1 MKVHRI
7 VIILSII
14 LIVLAGC
21 KKDKK
26 EVKSMEDLYKEQG
39 IPVKVE
45 TVKTSSFSKNITFFA
60 EMEGYKQTTVY
71 NKAADYVKK
80 INANIGDY
88 VKKDAVIVEF
98 PKDSHSS
105 QYVQA
110 KAQYENLEK
119 MYNRMKSLFEA
130 GSIARQDLDDVETQ
144 YIVAKE
150 NYKTLKSM
158 TDVVAPYN
166 GVITEFFMKKTEF
179 VDVDLPLFTIS
190 DLTKLKAVIWITE
203 DNIDFFKKGLNV
215 KAVWKSHEISGKVT
229 EVALAMD
236 KTHKAF
242 RAVAVFDNPG
252 TEIKG
257 GVTAEINLEVYR
269 NDTAVVVSS
278 ENVKNISV
286 KPMVWIN
293 NNGVAQKRPVTIA
306 NVSGSNLEIGSG
318 LSAGESLVVEGL
330 ELIYDKAK
338 LNIQD

>member
-1 MKVHRI
+1 MKVHKI

-21 KKDKK
+21 KKDK
-26 EVKSMEDLYKEQG
+26 EAAKSMEDLYKEKG

-45 TVKTSSFSKNITFFA
+45 TVKINSFSKNITFFA
-60 EMEGYKQTTVY
+60 EMEGHKQTTVY

-88 VKKDAVIVEF
+88 VKKDAVVVTF

-144 YIVAKE
+144 YIVARE
-150 NYKTLKSM
+150 NYESVASM
-158 TDVVAPYN
+158 TDVEAPYN

-179 VDVDLPLFTIS
+179 VDVDQPLFTIS

-203 DNIDFFKKGLNV
+203 DNIDFFRKGLNV
-215 KAVWKSHEISGKVT
+215 KAVWKSHEINGKVT

-236 KTHKAF
+236 KTRKAF

-252 TEIKG
+252 TEVKG
-257 GVTAEINLEVYR
+257 GVTAEIKLEVYR
-269 NDTAVVVSS
+269 NDEAVVIGS
-278 ENVKNISV
+278 EYVKNISV
-286 KPMVWIN
+286 NPMVWIN
-293 NNGVAQKRPVTIA
+293 SNGTAVKRPIEIA
-306 NVSGSNLEIGSG
+306 NISGSEIEVKSG
-318 LSAGESLVVEGL
+318 LNAGESLIVEGM
-330 ELIYDKAK
+330 ELVYDKAK